1 MASLSTNPLADVPK
15 VSPTESTTT
24 GAAVGSM
31 FDKANTDNGASNLG
45 TLEHWDQVYTRELQA
60 FSSAATTL
68 SAPSNEDSGCGRDG
82 DAGECWYGDDVTSKM
97 VELILPYCVPTAR
110 VLDIGTGNGDLICRL
125 VESAP
130 MSWYIGTD
138 YSANAVK
145 LAKAVTEA
153 RGGQQEEKM
162 LKESYKRVEFLIDDV
177 LNTTL
182 RDNSVDVFLDKGT
195 LDALSCLYGD
205 YRGTERI
212 VVYLNSLAR
221 LGRQGVAV
229 LALTCANFTR
239 KELSEMMSDAGWEYV
254 EHVKYRIFSFGG
266 GSGEHVS
273 TTLYRLVK

>member
-1 MASLSTNPLADVPK
+1 MYK
-15 VSPTESTTT
+15 
-24 GAAVGSM
+24 
-31 FDKANTDNGASNLG
+31 
-45 TLEHWDQVYTRELQA
+45 RELQA

-153 RGGQQEEKM
+153 RGGQQ
-162 LKESYKRVEFLIDDV
+162 VEMHIITKVHVFFICFMFLCFICMCTPV
-177 LNTTL
+177 QIFF
-182 RDNSVDVFLDKGT
+182 VHYFFL
-195 LDALSCLYGD
+195 
-205 YRGTERI
+205 
-212 VVYLNSLAR
+212 
-221 LGRQGVAV
+221 
-229 LALTCANFTR
+229 
-239 KELSEMMSDAGWEYV
+239 
-254 EHVKYRIFSFGG
+254 
-266 GSGEHVS
+266 
-273 TTLYRLVK
+273 